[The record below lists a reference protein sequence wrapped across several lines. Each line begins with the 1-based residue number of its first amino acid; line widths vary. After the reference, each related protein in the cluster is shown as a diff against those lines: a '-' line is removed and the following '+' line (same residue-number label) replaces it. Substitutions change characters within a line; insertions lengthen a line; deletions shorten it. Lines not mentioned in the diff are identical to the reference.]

1 MKNKVYIASV
11 ISSSRFKKDEV
22 VKFGTL
28 DKEKADKWVMKFNNI
43 VNNNRE
49 RIKEFMQYDEY
60 NEFDGITPEKYLLW
74 AEFIYYYKPIAK
86 ITEIELK

>member
-49 RIKEFMQYDEY
+49 RIKE
-60 NEFDGITPEKYLLW
+60 
-74 AEFIYYYKPIAK
+74 
-86 ITEIELK
+86 